1 MSHLWDGLL
10 QASDAGLALLP
21 HHINLRKLA
30 RGQPCFIRV
39 PGVCNGNPE
48 TTVLCHVR
56 LIGISGIGMKV
67 PDALAAF
74 GCSDCHAVVDGQRR
88 SALTADERWVLLLE
102 GMLRTQAWLIDRGIL
117 RW

>member
-1 MSHLWDGLL
+1 MDKSERV
-10 QASDAGLALLP
+10 
-21 HHINLRKLA
+21 HHVNLRRLA
-30 RGQPCFIRV
+30 CGQPCQIRV
-39 PGVCNGNPE
+39 PGVCNNRPE

-74 GCSDCHAVVDGQRR
+74 GCSDCHAVVDGQRH
-88 SALTADERWVLLLE
+88 SAYSEEERWMLLLE
-102 GMLRTQAWLIDRGIL
+102 GMLRTQAWLINHGYL